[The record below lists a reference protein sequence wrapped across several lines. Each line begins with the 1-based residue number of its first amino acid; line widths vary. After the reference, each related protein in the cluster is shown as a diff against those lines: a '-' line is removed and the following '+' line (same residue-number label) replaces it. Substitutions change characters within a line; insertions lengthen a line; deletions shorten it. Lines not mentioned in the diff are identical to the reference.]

1 MTAPETLE
9 EDGAPRRRNRVRRVV
24 LALVALWVLYVAAFE
39 TAVRTG
45 VAERLINRRP
55 HKLAVAFAS
64 AHSWFP
70 FWATASGIEARGQT
84 LRLRWQAHVD
94 RASGWLVPWYLPGR
108 RIHLAGAEAAGLE
121 LRLLR
126 ESDKGVSS
134 APLPSPG
141 AAPLERDLSLLP
153 AILPLAPPPPGPP
166 RVPRWTIE
174 VVAFTATGVR
184 EIWAESYRF
193 TTEAKANGTLTL
205 HLPTHELEVAESTI
219 EFTAGTLRV
228 GDQTLAE
235 QLSGSAELAV
245 FRYPYRE
252 ERGLAALAHVSGRVT
267 FTGRASG
274 GRFWVAALPP
284 QEWLALDDRPAEVAG
299 EILLASGVLQPGTR
313 VELRQDD
320 YEARVFDFHLT
331 GDVRGS
337 FEVTSDAGGAKAEG
351 RAGFHDY
358 AIRRGAAEQ
367 PDLVGTGLSV
377 VATTRDLQLAGLATM
392 KAAARIDLGEARVP
406 DLSTLAP
413 LMPPSAGIALA
424 GGQGTAGGSFDLELP
439 ALAGRGAM
447 AIDLVDVRVRYAELD
462 LQGRMKL
469 DLALASAALPSGRFD
484 LAGSSFS
491 LSEFKSPQL
500 PGDVP
505 SGEVPAADA
514 GWWARIELPEGEIEL
529 PPEPAAHGLLRV
541 HLRDS
546 VPFIGLFETRR
557 NLPRWVERMLTV
569 NDLQAES
576 GFAYELDEFTLDEF
590 SMRFKRATI
599 RARTRFGPEHKTG
612 ILLVSWR
619 RLNLGVRFD
628 DDRRRFK
635 LVGVRDWYAQ
645 QGLELSTAPVRA
657 DPEEIFSEEAL
668 AMVPFSG
675 LAEQP
680 LALSDAEAGEDEEE
694 AGAAPFELVPGSL
707 VRGDLD
713 GDGREEAAVLLARP
727 AGAGPAA
734 LFLAALDEENGR
746 PENVAT
752 LSLGL
757 RAAPGRLRIEAGLV
771 VLETPPGA
779 APETSAAPSLPSEAP
794 SAPDPATAPVAG
806 EPSPAAPA
814 AEPTTPAPAPAPERC
829 RLAGDALV
837 AVAPAPIPAAAPD
850 PAP

>member
-1 MTAPETLE
+1 MTAP
-9 EDGAPRRRNRVRRVV
+9 APTTPVASPPQRRRLRR
-24 LALVALWVLYVAAFE
+24 LAFALLAAWVLYVAAFE

-55 HKLAVAFAS
+55 HKLAVAFES

-94 RASGWLVPWYLPGR
+94 RASGWLVPWYLAGR
-108 RIHLAGAEAAGLE
+108 RIHLAGAVASGLE

-126 ESDKGVSS
+126 ETEAGASS
-134 APLPSPG
+134 APAPTSG
-141 AAPLERDLSLLP
+141 AVPPERDLTLLP
-153 AILPLAPPPPGPP
+153 AIPPLAPPPPGPP

-174 VVAFTATGVR
+174 VVDFTATGVR
-184 EIWAESYRF
+184 ELWAESYRF
-193 TTEAKANGTLTL
+193 TAEAKANGTLTL
-205 HLPTHELEVAESTI
+205 HLPTREIEVTESAI
-219 EFTAGTLRV
+219 EFTAGALRV
-228 GDQTLAE
+228 GDQTLA
-235 QLSGSAELAV
+235 QALAGSADLSV
-245 FRYPYRE
+245 SRYPYRE

-267 FTGRASG
+267 FAGRGSG

-284 QEWLALDDRPAEVAG
+284 QEWLALDDRPAEVSG
-299 EILLASGVLQPGTR
+299 EVVLANGVLQPGTR

-358 AIRRGAAEQ
+358 AIRRSAAEK
-367 PDLVGTGLSV
+367 PDLVGTGLTV
-377 VATTRDLQLAGLATM
+377 VATTRDLQLADLANLR
-392 KAAARIDLGEARVP
+392 AAARVDLGQARVP
-406 DLSTLAP
+406 DLSTLSD
-413 LMPPSAGIALA
+413 LMPPSAGIALV
-424 GGQGTAGGSFDLELP
+424 GGSGEATGGFDLELP
-439 ALAGRGAM
+439 ALAGRGAIG
-447 AIDLVDVRVRYAELD
+447 IDLDDVAVRYTGLD
-462 LQGRMKL
+462 LHGRMRL
-469 DLALASAALPSGRFD
+469 DLALATAALPSGRFD
-484 LAGSSFS
+484 LAGSSIS
-491 LSEFKSPQL
+491 LTEFRSPQL
-500 PGDVP
+500 AGDGP
-505 SGEVPAADA
+505 PAENPAEDA
-514 GWWARIELPEGEIEL
+514 GWWARIDLPRAEIDM
-529 PPEPAAHGLLRV
+529 PPEPAANGQLRV

-576 GFAYELDEFTLDEF
+576 GFAYRLDEFTLDEF
-590 SMRFKRATI
+590 SMGFKRATI

-619 RLNLGVRFD
+619 KLNLGVRFD

-645 QGLELSTAPVRA
+645 QGLELSTAPVKV
-657 DPEEIFSEEAL
+657 DPEETFSEEAL

-727 AGAGPAA
+727 AGAEPAT
-734 LFLAALDEENGR
+734 LFLAALDEQNGR
-746 PENVAT
+746 PENLAT
-752 LSLGL
+752 LSLGP

-771 VLETPPGA
+771 VLETPQGA
-779 APETSAAPSLPSEAP
+779 APGTPAAPSLPSEAP
-794 SAPDPATAPVAG
+794 PAPDPMTVPVAG
-806 EPSPAAPA
+806 EQPPAAPA
-814 AEPTTPAPAPAPERC
+814 AEPTTPAPAPAPERW

-837 AVAPAPIPAAAPD
+837 AVAPSPVPAAAPA